1 MCAQHALNAILQGHF
16 FDPTQLA
23 QIANEIAEFERDEL
37 GLVEKNHDA
46 VVSHHVDETGHF
58 SVEVMDRAL
67 DYVRVTSKH
76 SCDSVIESRTAR

>member
-1 MCAQHALNAILQGHF
+1 MMCAQHALNAILQGHF

-58 SVEVMDRAL
+58 GVEVMDRAL
-67 DYVRVTSKH
+67 KAWDMNL
-76 SCDSVIESRTAR
+76 AR